1 MSKLNQEN
9 IFRSNINPPL
19 PTVKMVPI
27 CENGEILECE
37 EIDSDKVLDESCKGI
52 LQFTNGT
59 SSCYCPGINDLARNS
74 EHIVKRGWSQ
84 FTR

>member
-1 MSKLNQEN
+1 M
-9 IFRSNINPPL
+9 NPPL
-19 PTVKMVPI
+19 PNVEMFPT

-59 SSCYCPGINDLARNS
+59 SSCSCQGTNDFARNS
-74 EHIVKRGWSQ
+74 KHIARKGWSQ
-84 FTR
+84 FTRYIYGDA